1 MICWVIFF
9 FMVKE
14 FLFIFIFVVFVDG
27 EMEVFMV
34 EVILKEIGCVILFV
48 CLLNEIGLNV
58 VVYIIDF
65 LGLLVFIFGFI

>member
-1 MICWVIFF
+1 M
-9 FMVKE
+9 
-14 FLFIFIFVVFVDG
+14 VFVDG

-34 EVILKEIGCVILFV
+34 DVILKEIGCVILFV